1 MGILIR
7 RAELRDINVI
17 LIELKK
23 FSDFFNSKYKLF
35 GDDDAYNHNV
45 MSILI
50 DKHVFYV
57 AEKAEEII
65 GFIVGT
71 VSPHF
76 FNPMINVLTELFWWM
91 KEEYRNSF
99 VGARLFYEF
108 MDYGKKHCQW
118 IVMTLEE
125 ISTIK
130 KETLLSRG
138 FKLKES
144 AFIMEI

>member
-7 RAELRDINVI
+7 RAELKDIEAV

-23 FSDFFNSKYKLF
+23 FSDFFNSKYQLF
-35 GDDDAYNHNV
+35 GDDDAYNHKV
-45 MSILI
+45 LSILI
-50 DKHVFYV
+50 DRHVFYV
-57 AEKAEEII
+57 AEKSEEII
-65 GFIVGT
+65 GFITGT

-91 KEEYRNSF
+91 REDHRHSF
-99 VGARLFYEF
+99 AGARLFYEF
-108 MDYGKKHCQW
+108 MAYGKKNCQW
-118 IVMTLEE
+118 IIMTLEE
-125 ISTIK
+125 HSPVK
-130 KETLLSRG
+130 KQTLLSRG